1 VLAPQREGGVPH
13 PAGTLAGVIRTV
25 HTSALGGA
33 ALATA
38 RELLEVAF
46 DGELTA
52 EDWEHCLGGLHVL
65 AYDGPELIGHA
76 AVVQRRL
83 LHAGR
88 ALRAGYVEGVAV
100 RADHRRQGV
109 ASALMSEVETIIARA
124 YDLGALGSSDEG
136 LPFYLGRGWR
146 AWTGTLRA
154 FTPGGLIDTPDEL
167 GWILV
172 LGDGLDL
179 DGELVCGWRDGD
191 VW

>member
-1 VLAPQREGGVPH
+1 
-13 PAGTLAGVIRTV
+13 VIRTV
-25 HTSALGGA
+25 HTSALGTA
-33 ALATA
+33 ALASA
-38 RELLEVAF
+38 RALLEVAF

-65 AYDGPELIGHA
+65 AYDGAELIGHA

-83 LHAGR
+83 LHVGR

-100 RADHRRQGV
+100 RADHRRRGV
-109 ASALMSEVETIIARA
+109 ASALMDEVETIIARA
-124 YDLGALGSSDEG
+124 YDLGALGSSDDG

-146 AWTGTLRA
+146 AWTGQLRA
-154 FTPGGLIDTPDEL
+154 FTPDGLIDTPDER

-172 LGDGLDL
+172 FGDGLAL
-179 DGELVCGWRDGD
+179 DGDLVCGWRDGD

>member
-1 VLAPQREGGVPH
+1 M
-13 PAGTLAGVIRTV
+13 
-25 HTSALGGA
+25 HTSALGTA
-33 ALATA
+33 ALASA

-65 AYDGPELIGHA
+65 AYDGAELIGHA

-100 RADHRRQGV
+100 RADHRRRGV
-109 ASALMSEVETIIARA
+109 ASALMDEVETIIARA
-124 YDLGALGSSDEG
+124 YDLGALGSSDDG

-146 AWTGTLRA
+146 AWTGQLRA
-154 FTPGGLIDTPDEL
+154 FTPDGLIDTPDER

-172 LGDGLDL
+172 FGDGLAL
-179 DGELVCGWRDGD
+179 DGDLVCGWRDGD

>member
-1 VLAPQREGGVPH
+1 
-13 PAGTLAGVIRTV
+13 VIRTV
-25 HTSALGGA
+25 HTSALGAA

-65 AYDGPELIGHA
+65 AYEGAELIGHA

-83 LHAGR
+83 LHDGR

-100 RADHRRQGV
+100 RADRRRQGV
-109 ASALMSEVETIIARA
+109 AGALMNEVETIITRA
-124 YDLGALGSSDEG
+124 YDLGALGSSDDG

-154 FTPGGLIDTPDEL
+154 FTPDGMVDHTEEER

-172 LGDGLDL
+172 FGEGLDL
-179 DGELVCGWRDGD
+179 DGDLACGWRDGD